1 MWCVEID
8 LRLHNRKA
16 LLAHPMHPRFKV
28 FDGSS
33 VDTTIAATIAKKAAK
48 RDRVMVIIGSN
59 HTHEHVLR
67 EMNLYASLV
76 SVGSYCV
83 VFDTVIEDLDGVKFV
98 DRSWGRAII

>member
-1 MWCVEID
+1 VWCVEID

-16 LLAHPMHPRFKV
+16 LLAHPMYPRLKV